1 DERPARAL
9 RKAAK
14 ERRAGPA
21 SRPFESPPSL
31 HRAHNAPALAGWP
44 SGTVRAVSL
53 FGSQRRL
60 PNNDRGVALSRSD
73 ERGTRRFFVSATR
86 PSMLAVHAATSCPM
100 ARTGPLPARNTMNQS
115 FWKSG
120 HTPTL
125 FAAFLYFDL
134 SFMVWYVLGPLG
146 VQIAADLGLT
156 TQQRA
161 FMVATPILS
170 GAVLRLVLGM
180 LADRTS
186 PKAAG
191 LFGQVVVIIAL
202 FIAWLHGIH
211 SYEQALLLGLFLGMA
226 GASFAVALPLASQWY
241 PPQHQGKA
249 MGIAGAGNSGTVL
262 AALFAPVLASI
273 FGWSN
278 VFGLALIPLVLTLII
293 FASVAKNAPNRP
305 APKSFADYM
314 KALGDRDSWWFM
326 FFYSVTFGGFLGLAS
341 TLPGYFH
348 DQYAFDPV
356 KAGYYTAA
364 CVFAGSLLRPL
375 GAALAARIGR
385 IRSLLVMYTA
395 AAIRIAAV
403 GFNLP
408 SAYAAL
414 GLFVVAML
422 SLGAGNGAVFQLV
435 PQRFRKEIGVMTGLI
450 GIAGGIGGFCL
461 TAGLGAIKQATGDY
475 QLGLWLFASLGVL
488 AWFGLHGVKLRWRT
502 TWGSA
507 AVTAA
512 RV

>member
-1 DERPARAL
+1 
-9 RKAAK
+9 
-14 ERRAGPA
+14 
-21 SRPFESPPSL
+21 
-31 HRAHNAPALAGWP
+31 
-44 SGTVRAVSL
+44 
-53 FGSQRRL
+53 
-60 PNNDRGVALSRSD
+60 
-73 ERGTRRFFVSATR
+73 
-86 PSMLAVHAATSCPM
+86 M
-100 ARTGPLPARNTMNQS
+100 NTTS

-134 SFMVWYVLGPLG
+134 SFMVWYVLGPMG

-211 SYEQALLLGLFLGMA
+211 NYEQALLLGLFLGMA

-375 GAALAARIGR
+375 GGALADRIGG
-385 IRSLLVMYTA
+385 IRALLVMYTVT
-395 AAIRIAAV
+395 AICLFVV

-408 SAYAAL
+408 SSTAAL
-414 GLFVVAML
+414 ALFVVAML

-435 PQRFRKEIGVMTGLI
+435 PQRFNKEIGVMTGLV
-450 GIAGGIGGFCL
+450 GMAGGIGGFLL
-461 TAGLGAIKQATGDY
+461 TAGLGAVKQSTGDY
-475 QLGLWLFASLGVL
+475 QLGLWLFASLGAL
-488 AWFGLHGVKLRWRT
+488 AWVGLYGVKRRWRT

-507 AVTAA
+507 AATVA